1 MDGIEFQELMREKY
15 VARQWRQRRF
25 LRIWMLCNAALVAL
39 SSLVLVYLRYSGR

>member
-39 SSLVLVYLRYSGR
+39 SSLVLVYLRYSGK